1 MPQKLTTIVPKMV
14 SNSQKPQNHDAVL
27 GGSKSQSSS
36 AAILGGLSGVKY
48 RLKSSVVGERVVAVQ
63 EAFNYGQE
71 GFSLV
76 LEALQDPHFSVG
88 YAAYLLLSKLGQTEV
103 TEILQDSNPYQKFR
117 CLYRYS
123 TAPSTAYTL
132 AISPDGQFLASGSDD
147 TSIKVRSLT
156 NGKIIRTLAGHWNS
170 VSSVVFHPHKEVL
183 VSGSWDGNVKFW
195 RKEALIRDLRGHQA
209 KINTATISPDGQ
221 LIASG
226 SQDGH
231 IKIWH
236 VNQLQAIHSWQ
247 GHENWVNSLVFTP
260 DSNHL
265 ISCSSDCTIKIWHV
279 QTQELTHTFTQ
290 PDRVKCLALNCN
302 GKFLV
307 SGSQDKFIYVIDL
320 STRELLHTL
329 KEHWGEINSLAISQE
344 GQTLVSAGWDETINI
359 WHIPTGVCLH
369 SLSGH
374 ESPIFAL
381 AISPD
386 GKRIVSAG
394 KDRKILVWGA

>member
-1 MPQKLTTIVPKMV
+1 MP
-14 SNSQKPQNHDAVL
+14 SNSQKPQNYDAVL
-27 GGSKSQSSS
+27 GGGKSHSSS

-63 EAFNYGQE
+63 EALNYGQE
-71 GFSLV
+71 GFPLV
-76 LEALQDPHFSVG
+76 LEALQDPHFSVR
-88 YAAYLLLSKLGQTEV
+88 YAAYLLLPKLGQTEV
-103 TEILQDSNPYQKFR
+103 TETLLDSNPYQKFR

-123 TAPSTAYTL
+123 TAPATAYTL

-170 VSSVVFHPHKEVL
+170 VSSLVFHPHKEVL
-183 VSGSWDGNVKFW
+183 VSGSWDRNVKVW
-195 RKEALIRDLRGHQA
+195 RKEALIRDLSGHQA
-209 KINTATISPDGQ
+209 KINTVTISPDGQ

-236 VNQLQAIHSWQ
+236 VNQLQPIHSWQ
-247 GHENWVNSLVFTP
+247 GHEDWVNSLVFTP

-290 PDRVKCLALNCN
+290 SDRVKCLALSCN
-302 GKFLV
+302 GKFLIT
-307 SGSQDKFIYVIDL
+307 GSQDKFIYVIDL
-320 STRELLHTL
+320 STREFLHTL

-344 GQTLVSAGWDETINI
+344 GQTLVSAGLDETINI
-359 WHIPTGVCLH
+359 WHIPTGICLH

-386 GKRIVSAG
+386 GKKIVSAG